1 MIIYIYTYQKLT
13 IQGEIKKNSI
23 CKTIK
28 NKIKYLGITFTKEV
42 QDLHTENNKTLL
54 KEILQ
59 DLNK

>member
-1 MIIYIYTYQKLT
+1 MIIYLSTFQKLT

-23 CKTIK
+23 YKTIK
-28 NKIKYLGITFTKEV
+28 KIKYLGITFTKEV
-42 QDLHTENNKTLL
+42 QDLHTENKKTLL

>member
-23 CKTIK
+23 YKTIK

-42 QDLHTENNKTLL
+42 QDLHTENNKTLS